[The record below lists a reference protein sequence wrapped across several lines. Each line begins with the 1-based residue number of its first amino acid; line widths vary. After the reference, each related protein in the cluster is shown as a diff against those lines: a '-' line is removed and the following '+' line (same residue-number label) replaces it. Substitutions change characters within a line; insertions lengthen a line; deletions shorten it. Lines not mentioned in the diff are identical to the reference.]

1 MRRININNVTP
12 GMVLAKTIYGNNL
25 EILLNKGVVLENHYI
40 TQLKSR
46 GFLKI
51 YIEDEESEGIVIND
65 PISDK
70 IRIMATKDILS
81 TYTITK
87 AALEEIEADTTDAV
101 MRNINTS
108 KFKRS
113 FHDNPYF
120 KKMCENIGAF
130 IDNLLN
136 QEVLSGLYSIKSFD
150 NYLFEHSIDSAIL
163 ALLMGKR
170 LNLSA
175 EKLKQIAIGQFLHDI
190 GYIFIDE
197 NLTRKSDKLTQE
209 EHEQIKLHTTY
220 GYELLKDI
228 ETIGAASAHIAYQH
242 HERQDGNGY
251 PRGLKGTNKIEKG
264 DIVYADEQKMI
275 LIAEIT
281 AIADFYDA
289 CTSDRPHRASLPP
302 DLVHEL
308 VRVGATSQ
316 FNKEL
321 VDCFL
326 WIMPKYP
333 IGCEVKIKNGRYRDF
348 TGIVASLNKHEIS
361 KPKVRLLY
369 DNNKKK
375 IIPFEID
382 LSADS
387 SHTEM
392 ACIS

>member
-1 MRRININNVTP
+1 MRRININNALP
-12 GMVLAKTIYGNNL
+12 GMELAKTIYGSNF
-25 EILLNKGVVLENHYI
+25 EVLLNKGVILEHQYI
-40 TQLKSR
+40 TQLKGR

-51 YIEDEESEGIVIND
+51 YVEDKESENIVIND

-70 IRIMATKDILS
+70 IRIMATKDIFN
-81 TYTITK
+81 TYSMTK
-87 AALEEIEADTTDAV
+87 SILEEIEAEATDAV

-120 KKMCENIGAF
+120 RKLCENIGPF
-130 IDNLLN
+130 VDELLN
-136 QEVLSGLYSIKSFD
+136 QEVLSGLHSIKSFD
-150 NYLFEHSIDSAIL
+150 NYLFEHSIDAAIM

-170 LNLSA
+170 LNLSV
-175 EKLKQIAIGQFLHDI
+175 EKLKQIAIGVFLHDI
-190 GYIFIDE
+190 GYIFINE
-197 NLTRKSDKLTQE
+197 NLINKSDKLTQLE
-209 EHEQIKLHTTY
+209 FEQIKLHTNY

-251 PRGLKGTNKIEKG
+251 PRGLRGTNKIDKG
-264 DIVYADEQKMI
+264 DLIYTDEEKMI
-275 LIAEIT
+275 TIAEI
-281 AIADFYDA
+281 AALADYYDA
-289 CTSDRPHRASLPP
+289 CISDRPFRAALRP

-308 VRVGATSQ
+308 VRVGAVSQ

-326 WIMPKYP
+326 QIVPKYP
-333 IGCEVKIKNGRYRDF
+333 IGCEVMIINGSYRDF
-348 TGIVASLNKHEIS
+348 SGIVASLNRFELS

-375 IIPFEID
+375 IMPFEID
-382 LSADS
+382 LSAS
-387 SHTEM
+387 SYNTEM
-392 ACIS
+392 ECIS

>member
-1 MRRININNVTP
+1 MRRININNAIP
-12 GMVLAKTIYGNNL
+12 GMVIAKTIYGSNF
-25 EILLNKGVVLENHYI
+25 EVLLNKGVILESRYI

-51 YIEDEESEGIVIND
+51 YVEDEDTEDIIIEDT
-65 PISDK
+65 ISDK

-87 AALEEIEADTTDAV
+87 AALEEIEADTTDSI
-101 MRNINTS
+101 MRNINAP

-113 FHDNPYF
+113 FQDNPYF

-130 IDNLLN
+130 IDDLLN

-150 NYLFEHSIDSAIL
+150 NYIFEHSIDSAIMS
-163 ALLMGKR
+163 LLMGKR
-170 LNLSA
+170 LNLSL
-175 EKLKQIAIGQFLHDI
+175 EKLKQIAIGEFLHDI

-197 NLTRKSDKLTQE
+197 NLARKSDKLTQE
-209 EHEQIKLHTTY
+209 EYNQIKLHTTY

-251 PRGLKGTNKIEKG
+251 PRGLKGINKIERG
-264 DIVYADEQKMI
+264 DIVYADEEKLIM
-275 LIAEIT
+275 IAEIT

-289 CTSDRPHRASLPP
+289 CISDRPYRAALPP

-308 VRVGATSQ
+308 VRLGAVSQ
-316 FNKEL
+316 YNEEL

-326 WIMPKYP
+326 RIVPKYP
-333 IGCEVKIKNGRYRDF
+333 VGSEVKIKNGRYRDF
-348 TGIVASLNKHEIS
+348 TGIVASLNRYEIS

-369 DNNKKK
+369 DNQKKK

-382 LSADS
+382 LCEGSFN
-387 SHTEM
+387 TEM